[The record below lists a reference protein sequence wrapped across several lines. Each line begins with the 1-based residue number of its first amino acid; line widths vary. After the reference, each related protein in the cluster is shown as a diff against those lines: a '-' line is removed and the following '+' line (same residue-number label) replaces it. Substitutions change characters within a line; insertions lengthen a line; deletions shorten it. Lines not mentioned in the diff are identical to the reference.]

1 MTALAALGVATTL
14 AGCSGTQG
22 PAAVV
27 EDLYRAIDGGN
38 CAGFSARFSEATRR
52 MMGAKLDSVCQSA
65 AQQTKEKGE
74 AARFKALHVLQQI
87 ADGDRAVMRVQPE
100 MRDGSR
106 GEESQVRLV
115 RESGEWKIE
124 PVK

>member
-22 PAAVV
+22 PTAVV

-38 CAGFSARFSEATRR
+38 CAGFSGRFSEATRR
-52 MMGAKLDSVCQSA
+52 MVGAKLDSVCQLA

-74 AARFKALHVLQQI
+74 TGRFKTLHVLQQT
-87 ADGDRAVMRVQPE
+87 ADGDRASLHRFDE
-100 MRDGSR
+100 
-106 GEESQVRLV
+106 VR
-115 RESGEWKIE
+115 RARYPRRARASSY
-124 PVK
+124 